1 MTPLRLGITP
11 TAYKRRCSSTYV
23 PPSTETTPFVNVLR
37 GWGGKTGCGEDQKP
51 FVHMRYIYTTPQKNS
66 IHIYIYHTSACVT
79 LHGVLLEHQHLR
91 AERPARASLAPN
103 PHPSQFYDT
112 VCNASTT
119 STSTPHPAPT
129 YPYPSLNAR
138 HFAQPTPPSSPNT
151 PRRFAL
157 GARNICLVGEN
168 PMCSV
173 PASYGCEGLWS
184 YDYGY
189 A

>member
-1 MTPLRLGITP
+1 MYSGGGGVKRGAVKTKSPL
-11 TAYKRRCSSTYV
+11 
-23 PPSTETTPFVNVLR
+23 
-37 GWGGKTGCGEDQKP
+37 
-51 FVHMRYIYTTPQKNS
+51 YTCATFIQHPRK
-66 IHIYIYHTSACVT
+66 IAFIYIYHTSACVT